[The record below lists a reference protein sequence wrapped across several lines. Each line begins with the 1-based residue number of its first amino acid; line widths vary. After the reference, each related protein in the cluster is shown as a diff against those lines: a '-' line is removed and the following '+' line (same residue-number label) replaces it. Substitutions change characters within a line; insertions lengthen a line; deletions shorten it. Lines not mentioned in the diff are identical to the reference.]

1 MSPVQL
7 LRSQWLGEMEVM
19 DEFPDAT
26 IFRPGLMLGVR
37 PSTDYYT
44 GSGEMMAASQRNFG
58 SNEHQMTLQ
67 RLDLYRHSFQRIPLV
82 DGLSARRQPVFWH
95 DCFRAA

>member
-1 MSPVQL
+1 MQGVKRVFYFTNLGVDPMSPVQL

-37 PSTDYYT
+37 PSTY
-44 GSGEMMAASQRNFG
+44 F
-58 SNEHQMTLQ
+58 
-67 RLDLYRHSFQRIPLV
+67 
-82 DGLSARRQPVFWH
+82 
-95 DCFRAA
+95 